1 MDVNCKRFI
10 QRKLYCDKIGFVP
23 QKAYLFSGTIERNV
37 GYGEAKVNMD
47 DIEKAVEIAQAKEFV
62 ENQPGEYDG
71 MVAQGGGNFSGGQKQ
86 RLSIAR
92 AIAKQPEILVFD
104 DSFSALDYKT
114 DRVLRETIKKEI
126 ADTTN
131 IIVAQRIGT
140 IKDADRILVIEDGA
154 IVGNGTHSELMKNCP
169 LYQEIAYSQLSK
181 EELEKEEV

>member
-1 MDVNCKRFI
+1 MALIGATGSGKSTIINLIPRIYDATEGQILVDGVNVKDYSEKSLR
-10 QRKLYCDKIGFVP
+10 DKIGFVP
-23 QKAYLFSGTIERNV
+23 QKAYLFSGTIESNV
-37 GYGEAKVNMD
+37 GYGEAEVNMEE
-47 DIEKAVEIAQAKEFV
+47 ISKAVEIAQAKEFV

-114 DRVLRETIKKEI
+114 DRVLRETIKKDI

-131 IIVAQRIGT
+131 IIVDQRIGT
-140 IKDADRILVIEDGA
+140 RKEAD
-154 IVGNGTHSELMKNCP
+154 
-169 LYQEIAYSQLSK
+169 
-181 EELEKEEV
+181 